1 MSIPISERSTG
12 KNRETLLTLTS
23 GGVCI
28 ALATVLSMIK
38 LWQAPMGGSV
48 TPGSMLPLLICGFAF
63 GPVWG
68 CGVGLVYGIL
78 QYILDP
84 FPLTVFSF
92 LLDYPL
98 AFGALGLS
106 GFFAAPR
113 PQRLAQRN
121 ILRRLGLISFPRLLL
136 GTLVAVL
143 ARACF
148 HFLSG
153 FIFYGSYAAD
163 YGYSSPVLY
172 SLVYQAQYMLPE
184 LVILIVLLFV
194 IKRIFY
200 GQAGRNQ
207 PT

>member
-1 MSIPISERSTG
+1 MSTITPELSTR
-12 KNRETLLTLTS
+12 KNRETLLTLTT

-28 ALATVLSMIK
+28 ALATILSMIK

-68 CGVGLVYGIL
+68 CGIGVVYGIL

-98 AFGALGLS
+98 AFGALGLA
-106 GFFAAPR
+106 GLFATPKL
-113 PQRLAQRN
+113 QRLAQRN
-121 ILRRLGLISFPRLLL
+121 ILRRVGLVRFPRLLL
-136 GTLVAVL
+136 GSVIAVL

-172 SLVYQAQYMLPE
+172 SLVYQAQYILPE
-184 LVILIVLLFV
+184 LAILIVLLVV

-200 GQAGRNQ
+200 GQTARNKAA
-207 PT
+207 